1 MNALETLRAMLQ
13 EDGECR
19 TLSDAQLQACLLRA
33 GGDVAGA
40 AYFGALIKAESSG
53 MVLPDGTTL
62 PDNRAYWLSI
72 AQMYRPNRG
81 GALPRA
87 DDMRR

>member
-1 MNALETLRAMLQ
+1 MDALALLKSLLS

-19 TLSDAQLQACLLRA
+19 ALSDAQLSACLVRA
-33 GGDVAGA
+33 NGDAYAA
-40 AYFGALIKAESSG
+40 AYYGAIIKAESSG
-53 MVLPDGTTL
+53 ITLPDGTTL